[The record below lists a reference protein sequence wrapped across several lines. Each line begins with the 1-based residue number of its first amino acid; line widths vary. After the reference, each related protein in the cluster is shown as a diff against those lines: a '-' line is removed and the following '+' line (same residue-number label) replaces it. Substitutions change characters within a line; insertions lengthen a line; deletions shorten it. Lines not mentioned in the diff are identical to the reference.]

1 MPVALQPWACLN
13 NWHVVKFT
21 SEQFSQAMEN
31 LFTQQGVD
39 AIKARVN
46 ALSTETQPLW
56 GKMSVDQ
63 MLAHLNV
70 AYEIEY
76 TDKHPK
82 PGAFARFMIKLF
94 AKNAVVG
101 PKPYPRNSRTA
112 PMFIVSDARDFEVEK
127 TRLFDHLDKT
137 LSLGPAHFD
146 GKENQGFG
154 KLSLQEWNTLF
165 AKHIEHHLS
174 QFGV

>member
-1 MPVALQPWACLN
+1 M
-13 NWHVVKFT
+13 
-21 SEQFSQAMEN
+21 
-31 LFTQQGVD
+31 
-39 AIKARVN
+39 KARIN
-46 ALSTETQPLW
+46 ALTPTTQPQW

-76 TDKHPK
+76 TDKHPR

-112 PMFIVSDARDFEVEK
+112 PMFIISDARDFETEK
-127 TRLFDHLDKT
+127 ARLLEHMDKT
-137 LSLGPAHFD
+137 FTLGANHFD

-154 KLSLQEWNTLF
+154 KLTLQEWNTLF
-165 AKHIEHHLS
+165 AKHLDHHLT

>member
-1 MPVALQPWACLN
+1 
-13 NWHVVKFT
+13 
-21 SEQFSQAMEN
+21 MEN
-31 LFTQQGVD
+31 LFTQAGV
-39 AIKARVN
+39 ANMKARIDK
-46 ALSTETQPLW
+46 LTPSTQPQW
-56 GKMSVDQ
+56 GKMNVSQ

-94 AKNAVVG
+94 AKNQVVG

-112 PMFIVSDARDFEVEK
+112 PMFVIADERDFQVEK
-127 TRLFDHLDKT
+127 QRLIEFMERT
-137 LSLGPAHFD
+137 CELGAAHFD

-154 KLSLQEWNTLF
+154 KLSEQEWNTMY
-165 AKHIEHHLS
+165 AKHMDHHLT